1 MQPARNAPGIRI
13 GLVVVLVLGALAGFM
28 PSQAHAVSNFQKAI
42 VRLDRMVKSTPTGGT
57 VCLSPNSATAIKSV
71 VVTFPSVTS
80 PFTLNTTAAN
90 WTVNTNGDP
99 DSIGTANGSLYWPSG
114 ATGLTNVGTA
124 TSVDNTAKTVTFP
137 LSTALT
143 PTVGNM
149 YCFNFSGT
157 NTLTT
162 GSTAAIS
169 LQGNVTTFDA
179 SSVQIDTSNI
189 ALNVVDVTGTL
200 SNDQVVIS
208 ATVPPIFQFVLSAT
222 TDTIPATGNLD
233 YTAVN
238 ESSGVTVTVHTN
250 AKQGWI
256 AWAKDSNQGLKSA
269 SAGNYVIPSVAW
281 AHTGANGT
289 PTTITAGNEQ
299 YGLVVTAS
307 VTGTSTCTTTVAP
320 EYAAG
325 ANQVGA
331 FEPNFQQIGQCSG
344 GTSNGDQLTLKER
357 ATIKSTTP
365 AATDYTDTMTVV
377 GAGSF

>member
-1 MQPARNAPGIRI
+1 MQRARRIPGIRI
-13 GLVVVLVLGALAGFM
+13 GLVVVLVLGALGSLL
-28 PSQAHAVSNFQKAI
+28 PDQAHAVSNFQKAI

-57 VCLSPNSATAIKSV
+57 VCISPNQTTAIKSV

-80 PFTLNTTAAN
+80 AFTLNTTLAN
-90 WTVNTNGDP
+90 WTVNTNADP
-99 DSIGTANGSLYWPSG
+99 DGIGVANGSLYWPSG
-114 ATGLTNVGTA
+114 ANALTNVGTA
-124 TSVDNTAKTVTFP
+124 SAVDNTAKTVTFP

-169 LQGNVTTFDA
+169 LQGNVTSQDA
-179 SSVQIDTSNI
+179 SAVTIDTSNI
-189 ALNVVDVTGTL
+189 AFDVVDVTGTL
-200 SNDQVVIS
+200 SDDQVVIS
-208 ATVPPIFQFVLSAT
+208 ATVPPIFQFAISST

-238 ESSGVTVTVHTN
+238 ESGGVTATIHTN

-256 AWAKDSNQGLKSA
+256 MWAKDSNQGLKSA

-281 AHTGANGT
+281 AHSGANGV
-289 PTTITAGNEQ
+289 PTTITAGTED
-299 YGLVVTAS
+299 YGLVVSAT
-307 VTGTSTCTTTVAP
+307 VTGTSTCTTTVAG

-344 GTSNGDQLTLKER
+344 GTSDGDQLTLKER